1 MQLEELRGW
10 LEDQLSTKSIPDKVW
25 TILIEEGM
33 AREGLHE
40 HYNVE
45 DLEDLVKDTE
55 RLLAAWKDGASSS
68 LGAWRPGR
76 RKRESEISE
85 WLDDLENERRRVF
98 GEHVARMAAEH
109 PDVQTFRVEVLGERF
124 PLSYEEALEEF
135 VNEDGFIYRECP
147 HAEQLNELTK
157 ELKRVYFWKEI
168 NASWFVLTGYIP
180 PVNTFNVKTSST
192 WWRPYGP
199 QFETI
204 TLTVEPWLSAEKVK
218 RIYSDTQRQIL
229 GKDNGRVGEQSLK
242 LLEFVAE
249 QRETSGGSWR
259 ELMKNWNE
267 TYPEWAYTAKDPEH
281 AKGNFYNAHK
291 RAYERVVAPRYEHAG
306 GFVKWSLSREERQER
321 IERAVKGPGKK
332 ITPAEQREEK
342 HRQHFEAFSRKLV
355 SRRQSN
361 IDS

>member
-1 MQLEELRGW
+1 MRLEELRIW
-10 LEDQLSTKSIPDKVW
+10 LADQLRTESIPDKVW
-25 TILIEEGM
+25 DELVETRY
-33 AREGLHE
+33 ARA
-40 HYNVE
+40 
-45 DLEDLVKDTE
+45 DLDETDKEL
-55 RLLAAWKDGASSS
+55 LLAQARSFLRVSGSGPRRS
-68 LGAWRPGR
+68 GR
-76 RKRESEISE
+76 SGREEEKIGLSK
-85 WLDDLENERRRVF
+85 WLDDVENERRRVF

-109 PDVQTFRVEVLGERF
+109 PDVQAFRGEVLRERF

-147 HAEQLNELTK
+147 HAEQLYELTK
-157 ELKRVYFWKEI
+157 ELKSVYFWKEI

-180 PVNTFNVKTSST
+180 PVDTFNVKTSST
-192 WWRPYGP
+192 WRPYGP

-229 GKDNGRVGEQSLK
+229 GRDNGRVGEKSLK

-249 QRETSGGSWR
+249 QREAGGGSWR

-355 SRRQSN
+355 SRHQSN